1 MPTVGDRMRRRE
13 FLAGLLATATAGAL
27 WAAEPKKVYRVA
39 VCFFRPQAATPFF
52 DFLRQLGYAE
62 GQNLIVDRYVPAGH
76 DYAEIGRNMAQT
88 EPDVIVLGADNQLI
102 SQIAK
107 EVPTSPI
114 VAVIPSLAAGHV
126 RNVARPEGNITG
138 ITADAGI
145 EMQGKQ
151 LDILRQ
157 AVPSVSRVAY
167 LSNRDDWE
175 GPWGHAIR
183 GAGEASRISI
193 IGIPMEHSAE
203 EPEYR
208 RAFETMVQQSV
219 EALIFNG
226 LPPNLIHRE
235 IISEL
240 AFKYRLPSICWS
252 LDTVEN
258 AHGLLSYAP
267 DYNDF
272 PEHMAN
278 LVSQVLKGTK
288 IADIP
293 VQQPTKFFLAI
304 NLKTAKT
311 LGLQIPPTLLA
322 QADKVIE

>member
-1 MPTVGDRMRRRE
+1 MRRRE
-13 FLAGLLATATAGAL
+13 LLAGWLATTTVSAL
-27 WAAEPKKVYRVA
+27 RAAEPNKVYRLA
-39 VCFFRPQAATPFF
+39 FCFFRPQTGTPLS
-52 DFLRQLGYAE
+52 DRLRQLGYAE
-62 GQNLIVDRYVPAGH
+62 GKNLIVDRYVPEDH
-76 DYAEIGRNMAQT
+76 DFAEIARNMVQT
-88 EPDVIVLGADNQLI
+88 KPDVIVLGADNKLI

-107 EVPTSPI
+107 EAPTIPI

-126 RNVARPEGNITG
+126 RNIARPEGNITG
-138 ITADAGI
+138 IAADAGI

-175 GPWGHAIR
+175 GAWGHAVQQ
-183 GAGEASRISI
+183 AGEASQISI

-219 EALIFNG
+219 QALIFNG
-226 LPPNLIHRE
+226 LPPNFNHRE

-252 LDTVEN
+252 LDTVEY

-267 DYNDF
+267 DYSDF
-272 PEHMAN
+272 PERLAD
-278 LVSQVLKGTK
+278 LVSQVLQGTK
-288 IADIP
+288 IADVP
-293 VQQPTKFFLAI
+293 VQQPTKFILAI
-304 NLKTAKT
+304 NLKTAKA

-322 QADKVIE
+322 QANKVIE